1 MAIEIERKFLVRDD
15 SWRASAEQ
23 ASRIRQAYIANND
36 LVSIRVRLVDAARA
50 VLTIKSAKRGLVRRE
65 FEYEIPVAEAEDLFE
80 LREGAAIE
88 KTRYIVPVGGQVW
101 EVDVFAGDNE
111 GLILA
116 ELELEHAA
124 QSIDRPAW
132 LGREV
137 TADKRFYNAV
147 LTRRPYRTWAAAGDE
162 APST

>member
-1 MAIEIERKFLVRDD
+1 MAIEIERKFLVQDD

-23 ASRIRQAYIANND
+23 ASHIRQAYIANND

-88 KTRYIVPVGGQVW
+88 KTRYTVPVGGDVW

-124 QSIDRPAW
+124 QSIDPPPW